1 MLRRYFRFLL
11 LSLALLLF
19 TPAHSEMSLSV
30 SSSLDTFDYE
40 LDGIHLKL
48 QKLSARWQLSPF
60 EDQRLDIEQL
70 KAKRLIITIRE
81 GKNRASGSP
90 LPDRINLP
98 FPIRI
103 AQAEIAEI
111 IIISENKQQ
120 TLQNVRFGFSADA
133 KKLHLNLMH
142 ASTPWGDSSA
152 NLNIGTAKP
161 FAVNGEASLKE
172 AERKMPYDVKV
183 RLSGDFSTLRFE
195 SDALLSTLNGKTAIL
210 QANAPVTNPIA
221 RVSAQGQLNLT
232 GDYPLTL
239 NAQFNQLHTALLG
252 DYPAALLNFDLT
264 LNGKLQP
271 NLSASL
277 EFAARNS
284 QWQSEPLTAS
294 GKVMITDTRIEQI
307 DFQAAI
313 ATNRILASG
322 NLGKADSR
330 LTWQAE
336 LPNLTTFGQQY
347 GGEIHADGVIEGHFD
362 NLAVNFNLIAQ
373 SLRLPNNLQIEKI
386 DAQARL
392 SAGEDGIA
400 EGNIKASAIR
410 YGSNQP
416 LDGQAQLT
424 GTRTKH
430 ALTLNTQGQN
440 VNLASILQG
449 GLASNHVWQGFLQ
462 QLNYTG
468 KTPVKLSA
476 PAPLSIS
483 SSEIS
488 LTQANLQ
495 FNTGRA
501 LIQTL
506 QLAKNK
512 LRSIGQLHQFTLDDL
527 PPDLLTLPDSLH
539 GSPVFSGKW
548 DIDAAETLNG
558 NLSLWRESGDFKFI
572 ASNGKET
579 PLGLDEA
586 KFDATF
592 SDSQTVLSSRL
603 NGKNLGNLDV
613 LLSTTLSKTTDGFA
627 LMSSAPLKLK
637 GSAELKTLSWLP
649 LPTNLM
655 DADIDGQFNLTI
667 AANGTFDE
675 PHLSGNLT
683 GQNLYFSLPSRGVTL
698 TDGILQ
704 AEFLNNALFIK
715 KASWQG
721 IKGNVNADG
730 TWLLGS
736 GKPSLDLNWSANQFT
751 LLSRTDRLLT
761 FTGKGNTTLLGDMLT
776 IAGKV
781 NVDKGLIELAEEDLP
796 MLDDDVVVLGAATP
810 AKQPSLQILLN
821 NFQIDLADDFIL
833 RGRGLDAK
841 LKGSLSL
848 TGLTQHRPHTIG
860 SIQVEKGTFMAYGQ
874 VLNIERGIFNFSG
887 TIDNPGLNIRA
898 MRNSK
903 PVNAGVEIT
912 GTAFVPITKL
922 VSDPNV
928 AETEKLSW
936 LILGHGMDTAGKNDY
951 GMLSLAAGVLLS
963 QGQSVP
969 LQTQLARAAG
979 LDEFSF
985 AGGDAESASLTF
997 GKRLT
1002 SQLYLS
1008 YEKSMTGLLDVAR
1021 LTFNIT
1027 NRWSLRAEAGA
1038 ESAVDVLYTFS
1049 FK

>member
-1 MLRRYFRFLL
+1 MLRRYFRCFL
-11 LSLALLLF
+11 LSLTLLLF

-30 SSSLDTFDYE
+30 SSSLDSFDYE

-60 EDQRLDIEQL
+60 EDKRLDIEQL
-70 KAKRLIITIRE
+70 KAKRLIITMRE
-81 GKNRASGSP
+81 DKNRTSNSP
-90 LPDRINLP
+90 LPNRINLP
-98 FPIRI
+98 FPIKI
-103 AQAEIAEI
+103 AQADIAEI
-111 IIISENKQQ
+111 IIITGNEQQ
-120 TLQNVRFGFSADA
+120 TLQNVRFDFSGDA
-133 KKLHLNLMH
+133 KKLHLNLTR

-152 NLNIGTAKP
+152 NLSIGTAKP
-161 FAVNGEASLKE
+161 FSVNGEATLKQTDG
-172 AERKMPYDVKV
+172 KIPYDVTA
-183 RLSGDFSTLRFE
+183 RLSGDLTILHFE
-195 SDALLSTLNGKTAIL
+195 SDALLSQQNGKTAIL
-210 QANAPVTNPIA
+210 QVITTNNPIA
-221 RVSAQGQLNLT
+221 RVSTQGQLHLT
-232 GDYPLTL
+232 GDYPITM
-239 NAQFNQLHTALLG
+239 NAQVNQLHTELLG

-277 EFAARNS
+277 EFASRNS
-284 QWQSEPLTAS
+284 QWQSEALVAS
-294 GKVMITDTRIEQI
+294 GKLLITDTQI
-307 DFQAAI
+307 KQVDFQATI
-313 ATNRILASG
+313 ATNRIMASG
-322 NLGKADSR
+322 NLGKTDSR
-330 LTWQAE
+330 LTWQAD
-336 LPNLTTFGQQY
+336 LANLTTFGNQY
-347 GGEIHADGVIEGHFD
+347 AGEIHANGIIEGGSD
-362 NLAVNFNLIAQ
+362 NLAVNFNLVAQ
-373 SLRLPNNLQIEKI
+373 SLRLPDDVKIEKLEGK
-386 DAQARL
+386 ARL
-392 SAGEDGIA
+392 SAGDDGIA
-400 EGNIKASAIR
+400 EGKLNASTIQ
-410 YGSNQP
+410 YGRNQP
-416 LDGQAQLT
+416 VDGQLQLT
-424 GTRTKH
+424 GTRAKH
-430 ALTLNTQGQN
+430 ALILSAQGQD
-440 VNLASILQG
+440 VNLESMLQG
-449 GLASNHVWQGFLQ
+449 GLSSNNVWQGFLQ
-462 QLNYTG
+462 QLSYTG

-483 SSEIS
+483 SNGIS

-495 FNTGRA
+495 FKNGHA
-501 LIQTL
+501 LIQVL

-512 LRSIGQLHQFTLDDL
+512 LRSIGQLHQLTLDDL
-527 PPDLLTLPDSLH
+527 PPDVLTLPDSLH

-558 NLSLWRESGDFKFI
+558 SMSLWRESGDFTFI

-586 KFDATF
+586 KIDAQF
-592 SDSQTVLSSRL
+592 SDNQTAISNRL
-603 NGKNLGNLDV
+603 NGKNLGSLDV
-613 LLSTTLSKTTDGFA
+613 LLSTTLNKTADGFA

-655 DADIDGQFNLTI
+655 DADIDGQFNLSV
-667 AANGTFDE
+667 AADGTLGK

-683 GQNLYFSLPSRGVTL
+683 GQKLYFSLPSRGVTL

-704 AEFLNNALFIK
+704 AEFSNNALLIK

-721 IKGNVNADG
+721 INGNVNADG
-730 TWLLGS
+730 ILLLS
-736 GKPSLDLNWSANQFT
+736 GIKPSLDLNWSANQFT

-761 FTGKGNTTLLGDMLT
+761 FTGKGKTTLLGDTLT

-781 NVDKGLIELAEEDLP
+781 NVDKGLIELAEEDSP
-796 MLDDDVVVLGAATP
+796 TLDDDVVVLGVASP
-810 AKQPSLQILLN
+810 AKQPSLQVLLN
-821 NFQIDLADDFIL
+821 NFQIDLGDDFIL

-912 GTAFVPITKL
+912 GTAFIPITKL

-936 LILGHGMDTAGKNDY
+936 LILGHGMESAGKNDY

-1027 NRWSLRAEAGA
+1027 NRWSLRAEAGT